1 MVKRASAG
9 DINARW
15 DAQLTRADNALL
27 SPVNEVNGTVYRSVR
42 GVRNGV
48 DTQLVIDAITAQT
61 TELKGAEDKDL
72 TEVFNNSPTIDTT
85 SIANAV
91 DTKITESHGE

>member
-27 SPVNEVNGTVYRSVR
+27 SPVNEVNGTVYRSV
-42 GVRNGV
+42 
-48 DTQLVIDAITAQT
+48 
-61 TELKGAEDKDL
+61 K
-72 TEVFNNSPTIDTT
+72 
-85 SIANAV
+85 
-91 DTKITESHGE
+91 